1 MRNLKEEKIAAS
13 NSFYQRM
20 WRPSM
25 AWSYLI
31 ICLFDFLVAPIGSA
45 VFQAMFYSTVPYVPW
60 APITLG
66 GGGLYHLAMLTIVGV
81 TSWSR
86 GQEKMRMM
94 DFLSRRSGMGMRT
107 REPEIE
113 EEEPK

>member
-1 MRNLKEEKIAAS
+1 MSTLKERKIAAS

-25 AWSYLI
+25 AWAYLI
-31 ICLFDFLVAPIGSA
+31 ICIFDFLVAPIASA
-45 VFQAMFYSTVPYVPW
+45 IFQAMFYSSLPYVAWSPL
-60 APITLG
+60 TLG

-86 GQEKMRMM
+86 GQEKMKIL
-94 DFLSRRSGMGMRT
+94 DVLARRT
-107 REPEIE
+107 PTPETPE